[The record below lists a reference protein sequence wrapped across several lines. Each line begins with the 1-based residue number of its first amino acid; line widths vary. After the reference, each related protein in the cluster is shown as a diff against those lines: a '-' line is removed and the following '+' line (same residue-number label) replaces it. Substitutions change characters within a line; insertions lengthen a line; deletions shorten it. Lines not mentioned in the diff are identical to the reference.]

1 MTLGK
6 PIANQGQE
14 RVNLVVILCLLLV
27 SKVNWYPY
35 ANCQSA
41 QVKWQLSL
49 WQNDRCFLLSRV
61 RLNFAKY
68 KPCIFAIEPIF
79 KRDSSLNFARGQLAA
94 NKISSLHSEGY
105 DISNWAA
112 LLKDRVKKTFKV
124 HLVIFKTQEYTLSPK
139 VYKFEGSLTDGH
151 IKSLLATALVP
162 NETENKSLQ
171 SIE

>member
-1 MTLGK
+1 MQTV
-6 PIANQGQE
+6 NQH
-14 RVNLVVILCLLLV
+14 
-27 SKVNWYPY
+27 K
-35 ANCQSA
+35 
-41 QVKWQLSL
+41 LSG
-49 WQNDRCFLLSRV
+49 NYNNNRV

-68 KPCIFAIEPIF
+68 KPCIFAIERANF

>member
-1 MTLGK
+1 MQTV
-6 PIANQGQE
+6 NQH
-14 RVNLVVILCLLLV
+14 
-27 SKVNWYPY
+27 K
-35 ANCQSA
+35 
-41 QVKWQLSL
+41 LSG
-49 WQNDRCFLLSRV
+49 NYRYDRCFLLSRV
-61 RLNFAKY
+61 RLISPNINLVFLQQS
-68 KPCIFAIEPIF
+68 EPIF

-94 NKISSLHSEGY
+94 NKISSLHGEGY

-112 LLKDRVKKTFKV
+112 LLKDRIKKTFKV

>member
-1 MTLGK
+1 M
-6 PIANQGQE
+6 
-14 RVNLVVILCLLLV
+14 
-27 SKVNWYPY
+27 
-35 ANCQSA
+35 
-41 QVKWQLSL
+41 
-49 WQNDRCFLLSRV
+49 
-61 RLNFAKY
+61 
-68 KPCIFAIEPIF
+68 
-79 KRDSSLNFARGQLAA
+79 
-94 NKISSLHSEGY
+94 HSEGY

-139 VYKFEGSLTDGH
+139 VYKFEGSLTDGR